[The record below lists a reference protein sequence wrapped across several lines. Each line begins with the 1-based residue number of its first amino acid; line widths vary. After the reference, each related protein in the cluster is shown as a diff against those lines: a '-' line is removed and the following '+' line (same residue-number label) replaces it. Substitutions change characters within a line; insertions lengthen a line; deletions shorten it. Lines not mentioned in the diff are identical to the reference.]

1 MQLPP
6 LTFTD
11 ISLLFMV
18 GAIVL
23 LITAELAS
31 PYYGQTKLI
40 INRQK
45 LKNAAYA
52 TGAIFLITAVINVII
67 IISS

>member
-6 LTFTD
+6 LTFID

-23 LITAELAS
+23 LVTAELAS
-31 PYYGQTKLI
+31 PYYGQTNLT

>member
-1 MQLPP
+1 M
-6 LTFTD
+6 
-11 ISLLFMV
+11 S
-18 GAIVL
+18 
-23 LITAELAS
+23 AS

-67 IISS
+67 IIIS